1 MESKRIERNGSFRN
15 SCIMKKY
22 RNEWK
27 YHCTQTELSVIEQ
40 QLGVVMARD
49 MHAGPDGKYCVHSLY
64 FDDINNSCFCDTQS
78 GLDMRYKYRIR
89 YYDEDSGHLRLEK
102 KEKLDGGCYKRTC
115 ALTEAEY
122 RCLVQ
127 GDVVPLVY
135 ETEKPLLR
143 EFCAA
148 IMKRNF
154 TPRVIV
160 EYHRLA
166 FVEPIANVRI
176 TMDTNIAVSKEY
188 GEFLNGDYLRI
199 PLMKKDEHVLEV
211 KFDSILPGYIKRSLH
226 QINLQQQTFSKYALG
241 YERLRS
247 LK

>member
-1 MESKRIERNGSFRN
+1 
-15 SCIMKKY
+15 MKKY

-27 YHCTQTELSVIEQ
+27 YHCTQPELSVMEKH
-40 QLGVVMARD
+40 LDAVMARD
-49 MHAGPDGKYCVHSLY
+49 IHAGTDGKYCVRSLY
-64 FDDINNSCFCDTQS
+64 FDDMSNSCYHDTLS

-89 YYDEDSGHLRLEK
+89 YYDEDSEHLRLEK
-102 KEKLDGGCYKRTC
+102 KEKLDGCCHKRSC
-115 ALTEAEY
+115 ALTEEEY
-122 RCLVQ
+122 ECLVQ
-127 GDVVPLVY
+127 GNVVPLIY

-148 IMKRNF
+148 IMKRRF

-188 GEFLNGDYLRI
+188 DRFLSGDYLRV
-199 PLMKKDEHVLEV
+199 PLMKRGEHVLEV
-211 KFDSILPGYIKRSLH
+211 KFDSILPGYMKRSVY
-226 QINLQQQTFSKYALG
+226 QANLQQQTFSKYALG
-241 YERLRS
+241 FERLRS
-247 LK
+247 IH